1 MGKEMNVRWSNIRGV
16 ALTGMLAVTILST
29 GCSQKK
35 VKNSEQLPDFAV
47 SCVAVA
53 PAVSAEPL
61 ESELL
66 SQIER
71 KELEDGLY
79 YTNTF
84 LKKHFLS
91 RKDVRLFSDGNFG
104 DEEAASARPSLERAK
119 NFADKLSCNA
129 VLETSLHRYKERI
142 GGNMTAKEPA
152 SVAFEYRLLAMPN
165 GQVLCLD
172 SFDAEQQ
179 SLLGNLFSFHE
190 GTGGS
195 LTWLSAKD
203 FLNKGLRNRL
213 EKCSYLA
220 EEK

>member
-1 MGKEMNVRWSNIRGV
+1 
-16 ALTGMLAVTILST
+16 MLAVTILSS

-35 VKNSEQLPDFAV
+35 GDNTEQTPEFAV

-53 PAVSAEPL
+53 PAVSVPSL
-61 ESELL
+61 DSELL

-79 YTNTF
+79 YTNEI
-84 LKKHFLS
+84 LKKYFLS

-104 DEEAASARPSLERAK
+104 DDEAPSGRPSFERAK
-119 NFADKLSCNA
+119 SYADKLSCNT
-129 VLETSLHRYKERI
+129 VLETSIHRYKERV

-152 SVAFEYRLLAMPN
+152 SVAFAYRLLAMPN
-165 GQVLCLD
+165 GEVLCQD

-179 SLLGNLFSFHE
+179 SMLENLLSFHE

-195 LTWLSAKD
+195 LTWLSGKD

-213 EKCSYLA
+213 GKCAYLA

>member
-1 MGKEMNVRWSNIRGV
+1 MNIRWNSIRGI
-16 ALTGMLAVTILST
+16 ACTGMLAVTILSS

-35 VKNSEQLPDFAV
+35 GDNAEQVPDFAV

-53 PAVSAEPL
+53 SAVSGPSL
-61 ESELL
+61 DSELL

-79 YTNTF
+79 YTNKL
-84 LKKHFLS
+84 LKKYFLS

-104 DEEAASARPSLERAK
+104 GEEGASARPSLERAK
-119 NFADKLSCNA
+119 SFANKLSCNA
-129 VLETSLHRYKERI
+129 VLETSVHRYKERV

-152 SVAFEYRLLAMPN
+152 SVAFAYRLLAMPD
-165 GQVLCLD
+165 GQVLCQD

-179 SLLGNLFSFHE
+179 SMLENLLSFRE

-195 LTWLSAKD
+195 LTWLSGKE
-203 FLNKGLRNRL
+203 FLKKGLWNRL
-213 EKCSYLA
+213 GKCSYLA
-220 EEK
+220 EDK